1 MFTGFFT
8 YSLPSLIF
16 FRNLFFIY
24 LYYASFRFNRNYIVI
39 TSTQELEVG
48 YIWSITSRGKEY
60 HFERKSDISIESGG
74 DAPYFWKVEENPPV
88 VRANIDLTEDDTIII
103 TYKEQTQT
111 LTLTANPNHYDEYSK
126 KVPTYNLVNEVF
138 MTNEYAVE
146 HFASVEH
153 THEGYA
159 LVDHTH
165 DDLYAPLEHTH
176 EEYATKEELAQLPTI
191 DTSNLAT
198 KEELNNKADINH
210 THDDY
215 ALTSHTHDD
224 YALTSHTHDDLYAP
238 ISHTHSEYATKE
250 ELAEISALDVKKTY
264 PSPEYTGSVFD
275 EFNSDLFHHE
285 VNDKSITFE
294 LRSVFQYE
302 EVETLVIFN
311 GFVICQ
317 YENSD
322 FLVNEGRYTIEPTQ
336 SVFDELG
343 LSVVLDRF
351 DLKTCRFTIYYND
364 NKEFESQ
371 MTLIVYSEH
380 PEPEMTEKIA
390 FNLKKTYSTI
400 PITDSVLTVQALI
413 DLFYPIGSI
422 YMSMS
427 DIPPANRFG
436 GTWEQITDT
445 FLYCADSSGETGGS
459 NKITVENLPAHSH
472 TFKGNAIQGNFG
484 FAADTGLG
492 SPWSDSIT
500 NGPFSTAF
508 QTANRVNYSEGEG
521 YSFQFNATPSGTISK
536 TGSGE
541 DYMPP
546 YLTVY
551 AWKRTG

>member
-1 MFTGFFT
+1 MVGDLWPENLFGMSALKLIPTLRLVRVNDEGQ
-8 YSLPSLIF
+8 LIF
-16 FRNLFFIY
+16 NG
-24 LYYASFRFNRNYIVI
+24 
-39 TSTQELEVG
+39 LEVAMKDDIKASSIIDVLDHIPNEEDSDYEG
-48 YIWSITSRGKEY
+48 YKT
-60 HFERKSDISIESGG
+60 
-74 DAPYFWKVEENPPV
+74 
-88 VRANIDLTEDDTIII
+88 
-103 TYKEQTQT
+103 
-111 LTLTANPNHYDEYSK
+111 
-126 KVPTYNLVNEVF
+126 KVPTIGLVEDN
-138 MTNEYAVE
+138 
-146 HFASVEH
+146 FALTS
-153 THEGYA
+153 
-159 LVDHTH
+159 
-165 DDLYAPLEHTH
+165 HTH

-275 EFNSDLFHHE
+275 EFNSDL
-285 VNDKSITFE
+285 
-294 LRSVFQYE
+294 L
-302 EVETLVIFN
+302 ETLVIFN

-546 YLTVY
+546 YTAVR
-551 AWKRTG
+551 AWYRTA